1 MILER
6 IVIGVGILLAHILNG
21 TNLFDIGTAIKPDFM
36 ILFVIFFAL
45 RKGGMSGLWIGFI
58 GGLLTD
64 AALGGEEGLGGKVYY
79 KIGIHSLSFSI
90 IGYLLGKFGR
100 ISYNE
105 NFVSML
111 PIQVIIIS
119 KCIFFCSDRFS
130 SSCKGCGLPFIFWDR
145 VTAFSKVRLYIVKFV
160 NCCFTSSFAIKVLV
174 SPAPIKAIFASLGGV
189 YCSIFWRA
197 RLATEILF
205 FDILVR

>member
-6 IVIGVGILLAHILNG
+6 LVIGIGILLAHVLNG

-36 ILFVIFFAL
+36 ILLVIFFAL

-105 NFVSML
+105 NFVSISIFAFLLTLVTRGLTYML
-111 PIQVIIIS
+111 FS
-119 KCIFFCSDRFS
+119 FFFHPNLNYSFVATSIYNAAIAPLTFFTLSWIYKLDAS
-130 SSCKGCGLPFIFWDR
+130 SSEGIR
-145 VTAFSKVRLYIVKFV
+145 
-160 NCCFTSSFAIKVLV
+160 
-174 SPAPIKAIFASLGGV
+174 
-189 YCSIFWRA
+189 
-197 RLATEILF
+197 
-205 FDILVR
+205 